1 MAYTSMA
8 KRSIPVQSWR
18 SNSSLPWRPDGAPR
32 SRRSGNK
39 TRHRA
44 QKGGKLWWVS
54 AAPDTLEARLKR
66 YEALVKV
73 TSDKRF
79 VDDSSA
85 DTQDALSE
93 KRKERDELRTALVR
107 DLDKAFL
114 AGTMFYGGWEVEL
127 EGPGD
132 LKEPVSKALT
142 SIIPNAYPRFSVADR
157 TYDFAKQLKALL
169 NPSTA
174 SLHAVAPE
182 LDLFDTQNSL
192 QRESALVAQVLEV
205 LHDLEDESVEAT
217 GAILVDSKDRK
228 GFRGFSRVPFGWPDE
243 LVRLVLAACFRAG
256 AIYLE
261 RQSGTG
267 PAPSYDYRGSDEI
280 FAKVNTFKKTLFRVA
295 ETSLS
300 VDQIKEANKALIA
313 LGVTG
318 VPESGN
324 AIAGAI
330 RDLGAKLKTRLEG
343 ATLREQQGLPIPDSV
358 LGGESALTEP
368 MTAKDPTA
376 AVTAFLGAV
385 DHWKALLQ
393 GLDALQAFLDA
404 NRHKDFET
412 SRKLAAL
419 VDSHPVPES
428 HPKAQ
433 VLSQAR
439 EDMDAIIAEKAVI
452 SRWADYREAYD
463 LASGAYRAAYLQAY
477 DRVGSEAETTV
488 AAIKGGS
495 VYLDAP
501 KGMRDTVVDIVF
513 GSGRACD
520 YPAIQLSSVSSL
532 LEAASRRSL
541 TALEQALVALPG
553 YRAQVEAEL
562 RRLVTPPPP
571 PDEKVYEWHPG
582 GLLGRQFRTE
592 SDVDAVLDSVAD
604 EIKSRIRDG
613 YTVIIK

>member
-1 MAYTSMA
+1 
-8 KRSIPVQSWR
+8 
-18 SNSSLPWRPDGAPR
+18 
-32 SRRSGNK
+32 
-39 TRHRA
+39 
-44 QKGGKLWWVS
+44 
-54 AAPDTLEARLKR
+54 
-66 YEALVKV
+66 
-73 TSDKRF
+73 
-79 VDDSSA
+79 
-85 DTQDALSE
+85 
-93 KRKERDELRTALVR
+93 
-107 DLDKAFL
+107 
-114 AGTMFYGGWEVEL
+114 MFYAGQEVEL

-142 SIIPNAYPRFSVADR
+142 SVIPNAYPRFAVADR

-174 SLHAVAPE
+174 SLHAVAPG

-205 LHDLEDESVEAT
+205 LHDLEDGSVEAT
-217 GAILVDSKDRK
+217 GAILVDPKDRK

-261 RQSGTG
+261 RQTGTG
-267 PAPSYDYRGSDEI
+267 PAPSYDYRGSDEV
-280 FAKVNTFKKTLFRVA
+280 FAKVNAFKKTIFRVA

-330 RDLGAKLKTRLEG
+330 RDLGVKLKTRLEG
-343 ATLREQQGLPIPDSV
+343 ATLRAQQGLPIPHSV
-358 LGGESALTEP
+358 LGAESALIEP

-376 AVTAFLGAV
+376 AVTAFLDAAEQ
-385 DHWKALLQ
+385 WKALLR

-404 NRHKDFET
+404 DRHKDFET
-412 SRKLAAL
+412 SRKLEAL
-419 VDSHPVPES
+419 IESHPVPES
-428 HPKAQ
+428 HPKGQ
-433 VLSQAR
+433 ILGQAR
-439 EDMDAIIAEKAVI
+439 KDMNAIIAEKAVI
-452 SRWADYREAYD
+452 SRWSDYRDAHE
-463 LASGAYRAAYLQAY
+463 LASGAYRAAYLHAY
-477 DRVGSEAETTV
+477 DRVRSEADATV
-488 AAIKGGS
+488 AVIKGGS
-495 VYLDAP
+495 AYLDAP
-501 KGMRDTVVDIVF
+501 EDMRNAVVDKIF

-562 RRLVTPPPP
+562 RGLVTPPPP

-582 GLLGRQFRTE
+582 GLLGRQLRTE

-604 EIKSRIRDG
+604 EIKTRIRDG
-613 YTVIIK
+613 YTVVIK